1 MALSAQ
7 RGTVVSPTDAVLHG
21 LRKAAARRLAE
32 ADALKRKLL
41 PSLATQPSRKWRAT
55 PMQLAARSWNRCQ
68 AHRTKAGQ
76 KFPTLE
82 IRVGENVKKMNLF
95 IANLC

>member
-55 PMQLAARSWNRCQ
+55 PMQLTRSGSQLEPLPSSQNKS
-68 AHRTKAGQ
+68 RTKIPNPRNQGWG
-76 KFPTLE
+76 K
-82 IRVGENVKKMNLF
+82 RKKDESF
-95 IANLC
+95 HC